1 MVFAAETF
9 SLISHLENSI
19 SMETMTQTSSACFPK
34 LLQQFTFIQ
43 NVNVIQEQQRFLD
56 IFWFWLQWFIVI
68 VFNNQLLIIIIM
80 KVFSYELNFLHKS
93 IKVGICS
100 IIRIGVGLVGLLR
113 VGASDADK
121 CSLTNVTEYFLF
133 VMLAH
138 LITIILQLLQFNGS
152 IISTRNVHWY
162 GCIISWKY

>member
-1 MVFAAETF
+1 
-9 SLISHLENSI
+9 
-19 SMETMTQTSSACFPK
+19 
-34 LLQQFTFIQ
+34 
-43 NVNVIQEQQRFLD
+43 
-56 IFWFWLQWFIVI
+56 
-68 VFNNQLLIIIIM
+68 M

-100 IIRIGVGLVGLLR
+100 IIRIGVGLVGLVR
-113 VGASDADK
+113 AAGASDADK

-152 IISTRNVHWY
+152 IISTRNVH
-162 GCIISWKY
+162 